1 MYSSASRGMTSV
13 VPLRRAS
20 SSLGRV
26 GRGIS
31 SNTSSKKV
39 VAKAISVKEDEVYRV
54 MSKNQELSVIAV
66 TATKLVAEAQRR
78 HKSAP
83 TATAAIGRN
92 LIASLLL
99 GTFKGD
105 DESVQL
111 TFRGDGPLGQL
122 TAVSDNMGLSLIH
135 I

>member
-1 MYSSASRGMTSV
+1 M
-13 VPLRRAS
+13 
-20 SSLGRV
+20 
-26 GRGIS
+26 
-31 SNTSSKKV
+31 
-39 VAKAISVKEDEVYRV
+39 KEDEVYRV

-66 TATKLVAEAQRR
+66 TATKLVAEAQQR

-111 TFRGDGPLGQL
+111 RRVFFFFFFVFFVRLFFFFFFFVSSGGFTFEENEDRDEEKCRCVRFPGVVDR
-122 TAVSDNMGLSLIH
+122 
-135 I
+135 